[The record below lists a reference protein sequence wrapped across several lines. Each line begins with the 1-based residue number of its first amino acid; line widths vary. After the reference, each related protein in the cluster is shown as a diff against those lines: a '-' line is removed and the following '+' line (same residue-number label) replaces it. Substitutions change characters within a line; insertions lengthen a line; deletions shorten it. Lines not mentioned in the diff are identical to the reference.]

1 MMDKQ
6 LVFCEGQSV
15 TATFQSGK
23 IDFGHAYPT
32 TGLNDRPLFVVIQS
46 VGTAV
51 AGSGTLTVAIES
63 SADGS
68 SSWTPELSSGA
79 LTAAQINAGVALP
92 MPIKHKRYLRLNC
105 TVGGSLTAGT
115 VSAFLSD
122 AINVPMNIPKVGIEY
137 LPTLPSAEEEVLT
150 KAQADALYLGKTAKA
165 ASASTADACTGEA
178 ATAAALKAGVKI
190 SLTSQV
196 TGTLPVANGG
206 TGATTAEGAR
216 TNLGAAAAGG

>member
-15 TATFQSGK
+15 TATFQSGT
-23 IDFGHAYPT
+23 IDFGHDYPT

-51 AGSGTLTVAIES
+51 AGAGTLTVAIES

-79 LTAAQINAGVALP
+79 LTAAQLNAGVALP

-105 TVGGSLTAGT
+105 TVASTISAGT
-115 VSAFLSD
+115 VNAFISD
-122 AINVPMNIPKVGIEY
+122 VFFAPVSVPKQGIEY
-137 LPTLPSAEEEVLT
+137 LPTLPEGA
-150 KAQADALYLGKTAKA
+150 
-165 ASASTADACTGEA
+165 EA
-178 ATAAALKAGVKI
+178 AKVNLA
-190 SLTSQV
+190 SDV